1 MYAPA
6 FTTHG
11 VSMNQRLIDLG
22 LKEVQSNDKL
32 GSHNI
37 VAATPPS
44 GNIAPPGAHLSK
56 AYLLAAS
63 CIYQA
68 ITGLC
73 GPSIAFQLQS
83 FGRTIEAKMKISQM
97 GSSRTLLVVLFVFL
111 TAFDLRPVGANFIK
125 SMHFYWGAQHSAV
138 LGNGDELQLVLD
150 QTSGIIQ
157 SKRLF
162 LFGSIQMLI
171 KLVPGNSA
179 GTVTAYYV
187 SSSGDRHDEIDF
199 EFLGNVS
206 GQPYII
212 HTNIYTQGNGSRE
225 QQFYPWFDP
234 TADFHNYT
242 IHWNPSEVVW
252 YVDSVPIRVFRN
264 YESEGIA
271 YPNKQGMRAYSSLW
285 NADNWATR
293 GGLVKIDWNS
303 APFIARYRTF
313 RARACSGMDQS
324 VSVNVLPIHLLT
336 GGHHQH
342 TVS

>member
-1 MYAPA
+1 MA
-6 FTTHG
+6 
-11 VSMNQRLIDLG
+11 
-22 LKEVQSNDKL
+22 
-32 GSHNI
+32 
-37 VAATPPS
+37 
-44 GNIAPPGAHLSK
+44 
-56 AYLLAAS
+56 
-63 CIYQA
+63 
-68 ITGLC
+68 
-73 GPSIAFQLQS
+73 
-83 FGRTIEAKMKISQM
+83 
-97 GSSRTLLVVLFVFL
+97 SSRTLLLALFVFL
-111 TAFDLRPVGANFIK
+111 TAFDLSPVDANFIK
-125 SMHFYWGAQHSAV
+125 SMYFYWGAQHSAV

-150 QTSGIIQ
+150 QTSGSGII
-157 SKRLF
+157 SKRSF

-187 SSSGDRHDEIDF
+187 SSNGDRHDEIDF

-212 HTNIYTQGNGSRE
+212 HTNIYAQGNGSRE

-242 IHWNPSEVVW
+242 IHWNPSEIVW
-252 YVDSVPIRVFRN
+252 FVDGVPIRVFRN

-303 APFIARYRTF
+303 APFKARYRTF
-313 RARACSGMDQS
+313 RARACKWNGPASISQCASNTPANWWTSPTYSQLSYAKQGQMKWVRDNYMIYDYCKDFKRFNGQI
-324 VSVNVLPIHLLT
+324 PPECFKP
-336 GGHHQH
+336 QF
-342 TVS
+342 